1 MKKLLILLIVLCF
14 ASCSDIS
21 FNSESPDISYSIEDM
36 NGSTLKTLDSK
47 DSFQP
52 NTSDIYYLKADNSS
66 KRHPVFFR
74 EGESMKITIDQDQ
87 KILIAG
93 GLDQQKYEDYESF
106 RLNSLKR
113 LVLEIRRKIQKTQNK
128 DSITFLGLLETKNYD
143 KHLQELMTY
152 SQEKLK
158 GSLVLAHASTRWI
171 YEHHENYID
180 SSLSNFQIDFPKSE
194 ALAFM
199 QKRIKNLKDNSIG
212 SVLNLEH
219 FENQSGQ
226 LKEIKLEKEINLIEF
241 WASWCPPCRR
251 DAKYLAALDQQKIG
265 LWSIS
270 LDTRHKSWINA
281 LEKDNR
287 TWNNL
292 NAPQGLLSPKIKAYG
307 ITALPYNFIV
317 NDKGIILDKNIH
329 GQELLNYFNK
339 KDLSN

>member
-1 MKKLLILLIVLCF
+1 
-14 ASCSDIS
+14 
-21 FNSESPDISYSIEDM
+21 
-36 NGSTLKTLDSK
+36 
-47 DSFQP
+47 
-52 NTSDIYYLKADNSS
+52 
-66 KRHPVFFR
+66 
-74 EGESMKITIDQDQ
+74 
-87 KILIAG
+87 
-93 GLDQQKYEDYESF
+93 
-106 RLNSLKR
+106 
-113 LVLEIRRKIQKTQNK
+113 
-128 DSITFLGLLETKNYD
+128 
-143 KHLQELMTY
+143 
-152 SQEKLK
+152 
-158 GSLVLAHASTRWI
+158 
-171 YEHHENYID
+171 
-180 SSLSNFQIDFPKSE
+180 
-194 ALAFM
+194 M
-199 QKRIKNLKDNSIG
+199 QTRIKNLKDNSIG

-219 FENQSGQ
+219 FENRSGQ

-251 DAKYLAALDQQKIG
+251 DAKYLAALDQQKMG